1 MQRAS
6 EHAITGWAAIFLAP
20 ILIPLGLVANLWP
33 GGKTIDR
40 TAEDVIGFMSDLID
54 GTGGTWDWDE
64 FECVPITDPKLDAI
78 RRRAI
83 PAGPPKLD
91 VAALQNLISEVNV
104 LTQQHHQR

>member
-6 EHAITGWAAIFLAP
+6 EHAITGWAAILLAP
-20 ILIPLGLVANLWP
+20 ILIPLGLLASLWP

-40 TAEDVIGFMSDLID
+40 TAEDVIRFMSDLID
-54 GTGGTWDWDE
+54 GTGGAWDWDE
-64 FECVPITDPKLDAI
+64 FECVPITDPELDAI

-91 VAALQNLISEVNV
+91 VATLQNLISEVKV
-104 LTQQHHQR
+104 LTQQRNQP